1 VRYLLIVGSKQQ
13 HINRIVIKMKSFRVY
28 IYNIDGDKNPEDIID
43 TYKIWGMTEKE
54 VMTKLNTELG
64 EGSDD
69 WSVEEV
75 K

>member
-1 VRYLLIVGSKQQ
+1 
-13 HINRIVIKMKSFRVY
+13 MKSFRVY